1 MLGLAI
7 VGVSF
12 IPVRLAIAQAQF
24 PQPDAILVLGGNP
37 QREAAAAQLAAA
49 YPTLDIWVS
58 SGELPQDA
66 KAIFT
71 AAGVSTQ
78 RLHLD
83 YRATDTVTNFTT
95 LVAELK
101 RQRIQHVFV
110 VTSDFHMPRAQAIAT
125 VVLGSHGIAF
135 TPITVETDQP
145 PEPMIQIARDMG
157 RSMVWLLTG
166 RTGASFKQ
174 PWSMLEDRILE
185 QFS

>member
-7 VGVSF
+7 VGVLF

-37 QREAAAAQLAAA
+37 RREAAAAQLAGA

-110 VTSDFHMPRAQAIAT
+110 VTSDFHMPRAQAIAI
-125 VVLGSHGIAF
+125 VILGSHGIAF
-135 TPITVETDQP
+135 TPVAVETDQP
-145 PEPMIQIARDMG
+145 PEPMIQIARDVG
-157 RSMVWLLTG
+157 RSIVWLLTG

-174 PWSMLEDRILE
+174 PWTLLEDRILE